1 MSSNGR
7 NPGRRSPALSRSRLV
22 AAATVLAVAA
32 CGDGDDPPDQL
43 TVSALYDH
51 AIGKVVVEL
60 SRPLEAGE
68 RLQVGTRRGRF
79 GELDC
84 ADTVATRVAVTGEGT
99 LLSGPPVD
107 AALTQPFYGPAWN
120 GEPTEAMLA
129 SLAGGTDSIIDVCV
143 TAGSRVLVAGETDLF
158 QAWDRGRRISAAPRV
173 DHALTGEARIESALV
188 YGQRCVAE
196 LGEIPFF
203 EPTAPGRYTT
213 ASCLD
218 GTPIPMTITTPT
230 GGVQHPTAIV
240 PRCDKPQYAASGE
253 EAACE
258 PGPRVAS
265 RTNAQGTRWTLLCRK
280 AIGGMTSAKF
290 ADIAMIGHNP
300 LSGKTCFF
308 QNAVHEKIDG
318 SSVPHPADTVRSTDL
333 WSGVHGGI
341 GSGMQCVT
349 CHDADAFIHTP
360 WIDGARDA
368 SNRPVVP
375 KMGVDPDF
383 PLGANDRPYSLVN
396 AAGQG
401 WSMPRQL
408 TSPEAAACTGCHR
421 LGDGR
426 WVEWVHRLD
435 GTDLAFRRTTSQ
447 TYRTFAR
454 IHWMPPNLGGLD
466 ETTFPASPFGRAIAF
481 IKGCATSRD
490 SCQWADIPGSTV
502 GGGLSDRLRYP
513 VDLPDTELAD
523 QAVALLG
530 IHTPGAASRCG
541 SCHGRNQGTLRDW
554 RQLTT
559 LAESACLSDIP
570 APAARVVSVPAH
582 DVAEGAFEV
591 HGPSPVAIG
600 GTFRVDMSGSG
611 NADLYV
617 RRGLAPTLTEYDC
630 RPRGD
635 TSTEGCSPVNFDA
648 SGPGQFWVGVHGHT
662 AGTVALRVE
671 FPHDDDAARSPA
683 DVVACLRL
691 DQDRADSPFVP
702 YRAGIYSA
710 AAHLGWFERIF
721 RAAYPGTP
729 ENPDPWIAEYTRFQQ
744 RVAMPKGNHPRFTQG
759 ELDIVA
765 EWFAR
770 GLPQLDRVVPP
781 DPAPTTC
788 TPTVTPT
795 LTSHVDRMRL
805 EGWSAVNRERGLAMH
820 GCTTADPRQ
829 CLTTYPTARSQPFGV
844 GWEYLPG
851 GTLRILSTLG
861 FRSRYWMR
869 SSADG
874 RFIGNGS
881 TSGAGA
887 VTTDLLLKKDIPTHA
902 AYDPGYFPDNSGFV
916 FQGTPI
922 GTGFCTTNLM
932 TSAPAEITFGEEQ
945 CSSDAQVG
953 LYQHLGSG
961 LGSDHFAIAGQF
973 TSDDGG
979 HRATLSDPST
989 DFGRTTEVTLTPMT
1003 FDGRRYVALPGV
1015 DVRTPFEGDSI
1026 LSPSTELMVSRL
1038 AGPGDR
1044 QLGFV
1049 IRKVIATRTDDGYA
1063 ITAPE
1068 IGRICRKGGKPAVSF
1083 DERWMAY
1090 YHYVEANDWAEL
1102 GFPSA
1107 TDPRFL
1113 EYRSRGAANIFMVDL
1128 LTGATT
1134 RVTHMSPGQHALFPH
1149 FRSDGWLY
1157 FLVRDAVRRT
1167 EYTVASDAAMVL
1179 TGR

>member
-1 MSSNGR
+1 V
-7 NPGRRSPALSRSRLV
+7 ALL
-22 AAATVLAVAA
+22 AASA
-32 CGDGDDPPDQL
+32 CGDNGDGPDEL
-43 TVSALYDH
+43 AVVALYDH
-51 AIGKVVVEL
+51 QIGKVVLEL

-68 RLQVGTRRGRF
+68 QLHVGARRGRF
-79 GELDC
+79 GEIDC
-84 ADTVATRVAVTGEGT
+84 ASSALTAVTGQGT
-99 LLSGPPVD
+99 LLTGPAVD
-107 AALTQPFYGPAWN
+107 AALTTAFYGPAWN
-120 GEPTEAMLA
+120 GEPTAAMLD
-129 SLAGGTDSIIDVCV
+129 SLAAGTDSIIDVCIRRGGAT
-143 TAGSRVLVAGETDLF
+143 TARETDLF
-158 QAWDRGRRISAAPRV
+158 QAWDRGRRISAAPKA
-173 DHALTGEARIESALV
+173 DDALTGEQRIESPLV
-188 YGQRCVAE
+188 YGERCVAE

-203 EPTAPGRYTT
+203 TPTAPGRYTT

-218 GTPIPMTITTPT
+218 GTPIPMTVTAGNGT
-230 GGVQHPTAIV
+230 VQHPTSILPA
-240 PRCDKPQYAASGE
+240 CDKPQYAASGE

-258 PGPRVAS
+258 PGPRVAT

-300 LSGKTCFF
+300 LTGKTCFF
-308 QNAVHEKIDG
+308 QNALHEKIDG
-318 SSVPHPADTVRSTDL
+318 SSVPHPADTQRSTDL

-341 GSGMQCVT
+341 GSGMQCVS

-368 SNRPVVP
+368 NNRPVVP

-383 PLGANDRPYSLVN
+383 PIGANDRPYSLVN

-401 WSMPRQL
+401 WTMHRQL
-408 TSPEAAACTGCHR
+408 VSPEAAACTGCHR
-421 LGDGR
+421 MGSGQ
-426 WVEWVHRLD
+426 WMEWVHRLD
-435 GTDLAFRRTTSQ
+435 GTDYAFRRTTSQ

-466 ETTFPASPFGRAIAF
+466 ETTFPTSAFGRAIAF
-481 IKGCATSRD
+481 IKGCAADRNRCLWD
-490 SCQWADIPGSTV
+490 DIPGGVV

-513 VDLPDTELAD
+513 VDLPDNQLAD

-530 IHTPGAASRCG
+530 VHVPGAESRCG

-554 RQLTT
+554 RSLTS
-559 LAESACLSDIP
+559 LAEGSCLEDEPP
-570 APAARVVSVPAH
+570 ATTRVVDLAAH

-591 HGPSPVAIG
+591 HGPYPVAIG
-600 GTFRVDMSGSG
+600 GTFRVDMTGSG

-617 RRGLAPTLTEYDC
+617 RRGAAPTTAQYDC
-630 RPRGD
+630 RPNGE
-635 TSTEGCSPVNFDA
+635 TSSEGCSPVNFDA
-648 SGPGQFWVGVHGHT
+648 SGPGVFWVGVRGT
-662 AGTVALRVE
+662 AASNVALRAE
-671 FPHDDDAARSPA
+671 FHHEDDAARTPA
-683 DVVACLRL
+683 EVVACLRL
-691 DQDRADSPFVP
+691 DPERADSPYVP
-702 YRAGIYSA
+702 YRAGIYAA

-721 RAAYPGTP
+721 RAAFPGTP
-729 ENPDPWIAEYTRFQQ
+729 EDPEQWLAEYTRFQQ

-788 TPTVTPT
+788 TDSITPT
-795 LTSHVDRMRL
+795 LAAHVQRMGV
-805 EGWSAVNRERGLAMH
+805 EGWTARNRERGLVMH
-820 GCTTADPRQ
+820 GCTTGDPRQ
-829 CLTTYPTARSQPFGV
+829 CLVNYPAAGTQPFGT

-851 GTLRILSTLG
+851 GTLRVLQTLSY
-861 FRSRYWMR
+861 RSRYWMR

-887 VTTDLLLKKDIPTHA
+887 VITDLLFKRDIPTHA
-902 AYDPGYFPDNSGFV
+902 AYDPAFMPDNSAFM
-916 FQGTPI
+916 FQATPV
-922 GTGFCTTNLM
+922 GTGLCTTNLL
-932 TSAPAEITFGEEQ
+932 TSRPAEITFQEAQ
-945 CSSDAQVG
+945 CSNGIGIG
-953 LYQHLGSG
+953 LYQHVGAALGT
-961 LGSDHFAIAGQF
+961 DYFAIAGQF

-979 HRATLSDPST
+979 HRATLSDPVA
-989 DFGRTTEVTLTPMT
+989 DFSRNTEATLTPMT
-1003 FDGRRYVALPGV
+1003 FDGRHYDQLGGV
-1015 DVRTPFEGDSI
+1015 DVLTPFEGDSI
-1026 LSPSTELMVSRL
+1026 LSPSTELMISRL
-1038 AGPGDR
+1038 SGPSDR

-1049 IRKVIATRTDDGYA
+1049 IRKVIATRTDTGYA
-1063 ITAPE
+1063 VTAPE
-1068 IGRICRKGGKPAVSF
+1068 IGRVCKKGGKGAVSF
-1083 DERWMAY
+1083 DERWLVF

-1113 EYRSRGAANIFMVDL
+1113 EYRSRGAANIFLTDL
-1128 LTGATT
+1128 ATGVTT
-1134 RVTHMSPGQHALFPH
+1134 RVTHMQPGQHALFPH

-1167 EYTVASDAAMVL
+1167 EYAVASDAALVL
-1179 TGR
+1179 GNR